1 LLVLVL
7 TLLLPLIAGCEGA
20 VPSGD
25 PLLTANAEEW
35 RLEQDLD
42 LDGEFGKVTSLAVD
56 SRGNVYVA
64 DAMNHRVDVFAPDG
78 RRIGAIGRRGEGPGE
93 FRTVTHVAVSRGDT
107 LFVFDAQAQRVTR
120 FAGLPDGTLAG
131 TISVRRPDASA
142 NYQVLVTERAGL
154 LVPYTV
160 PLTEANADS
169 ARTLVLR
176 HLTGDRYAEASTV
189 IEVPDREFLI
199 SRDPR
204 FGLAIGSLPYGREP
218 LLRLGPDDV
227 LHYAWTDRLAIETY
241 DLSGQRRGRV
251 AFEHRPEPVSD
262 EEIARLLDS
271 YRPDALSQV
280 ERSLME
286 RAHGDGRLPATKPAI
301 RNLLVDD
308 AGRTWANLVK
318 DDDVMIHT
326 GAGMDYVPPGPDAES
341 PWVIIGAAG
350 EIVARTSLP
359 HGTSL
364 RVVRDGLA
372 YGVATDAGGE
382 QRVVRYRVPA
392 PRAP

>member
-1 LLVLVL
+1 MLVLP
-7 TLLLPLIAGCEGA
+7 LLLPLIVGCERV

-25 PLLTANAEEW
+25 PLLTGNTEKW

-42 LDGEFGKVTSLAVD
+42 LNDEFGKITSLAVD
-56 SRGNVYVA
+56 ARGNVYVA

-78 RRIGAIGRRGEGPGE
+78 SQVSSIGRRGDGPGE
-93 FRTVTHVAVSRGDT
+93 FRTVTHVAVGRGDT

-120 FAGLPDGTLAG
+120 FAGLPEGVLAG

-142 NYQVLVTERAGL
+142 NYQVLVTERGGL

-176 HLTGDRYAEASTV
+176 HLAGAGYADAGTV

-227 LHYAWTDRLAIETY
+227 LHYAWTDRLAVETY
-241 DLSGQRRGRV
+241 DLSGQRRGRA
-251 AFEHRPEPVSD
+251 AFEHRPGPVSD

-308 AGRTWANLVK
+308 AGRTWANLVQ
-318 DDDVMIHT
+318 DNDVMIHT

-350 EIVARTSLP
+350 EIIARTSLP

-392 PRAP
+392 AGAP